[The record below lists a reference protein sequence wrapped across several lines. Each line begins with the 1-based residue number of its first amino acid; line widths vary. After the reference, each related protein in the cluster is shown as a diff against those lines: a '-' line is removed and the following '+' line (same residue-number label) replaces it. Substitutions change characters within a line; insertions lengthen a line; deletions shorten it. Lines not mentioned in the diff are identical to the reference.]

1 MTWLAIVKRAASL
14 LFDHSEKSNAAT
26 TIPVGTGAHNERQF
40 FLNGIPHLLRDEGN
54 CIVHFVARFE
64 YRMESTAYGE
74 KLLPDVVPRWVP
86 IDTHAL
92 ATLEGVAASV
102 MKLDGLR
109 EAQQGPGSAPGSDKE
124 VEGRRAERRD
134 LRSGHRTE
142 RPRDACG
149 GAATEVSPSTST
161 TVGNLLGWGE
171 MEFPSRKARGPRT
184 YRSFAVKLATPT
196 GEQTLQGEGLKE
208 AIAKAMC
215 RQGDHVVVKRL
226 RKVKVP
232 AFDEKTGRPIID
244 RETGEQKLWDK
255 WIWEINQ
262 VH

>member
-1 MTWLAIVKRAASL
+1 MTWLDIVKRAASL
-14 LFDHSEKSNAAT
+14 LFDHPETSNAAT
-26 TIPVGTGAHNERQF
+26 TTPVGTGAHNERQF
-40 FLNGIPHLLRDEGN
+40 FLNGIPHLLRDEGD
-54 CIVHFVARFE
+54 CIVHFVASFD
-64 YRMESTAYGE
+64 YRMEPTAYGE
-74 KLLPDVVPRWVP
+74 KLLPDVVPRWVV
-86 IDTHAL
+86 INTHPL

-109 EAQQGPGSAPGSDKE
+109 EARQGSTSAPGSDRETE
-124 VEGRRAERRD
+124 VRRAERGD
-134 LRSGHRTE
+134 VRSGRRTE
-142 RPRDACG
+142 SADHGRG
-149 GAATEVSPSTST
+149 GAATEIRSSTST
-161 TVGNLLGWGE
+161 TVGNLVEWGE

-184 YRSFAVKLATPT
+184 YRSFAVKLATPA

-208 AIAKAMC
+208 AIAKAGC

-232 AFDEKTGRPIID
+232 AFDEKSGRPIID